1 MHSLLSEPPL
11 PPSSTASTSPPARG
25 VLGTALQAD
34 AKAPSECCA
43 ELVARALRL
52 GSGDNVTAL
61 VVEFAA
67 ADASC

>member
-1 MHSLLSEPPL
+1 MLDGEEAVRVVSNLRGGAVLEGGQRR
-11 PPSSTASTSPPARG
+11 PPA
-25 VLGTALQAD
+25 
-34 AKAPSECCA
+34 AP

-67 ADASC
+67 AG

>member
-1 MHSLLSEPPL
+1 MRVVSNLLKE
-11 PPSSTASTSPPARG
+11 G
-25 VLGTALQAD
+25 
-34 AKAPSECCA
+34 KAPQECCA

-61 VVEFAA
+61 GVEIAA

>member
-1 MHSLLSEPPL
+1 MGQAHAFVVLATDGLWDVLDGEEAVRVVSNLLKE
-11 PPSSTASTSPPARG
+11 G
-25 VLGTALQAD
+25 
-34 AKAPSECCA
+34 KAPSECCA

-67 ADASC
+67 AG